1 MIVGVPTEV
10 KTREYRV
17 GMIPA
22 GARTLTAHGHK
33 VLVQQG
39 AGLGSG
45 IADEAYKAAGAEIV
59 ATADEVW
66 KRAEMIFK
74 VKEPLPEEYPRM
86 REGQILYT
94 YLHLAAVPELA
105 QELVKRGV
113 TGVAYETI
121 ELDDG
126 HLPLLHPMSAVAGRM
141 AVQVGATYLRR
152 STAARASSSAACRAC
167 VAAASPSSAAAS
179 SDSNAARMAIGLGA
193 QVTVLDVNVN
203 TLAYLDDIYQG
214 RVNTLYSDPLS
225 IEESVQRADVVIG
238 AVLVT
243 GARAPRLVTE
253 ELIKKMEPG
262 SVIVD
267 VAVDQGGCIETCRPT
282 THDDPTYSVHGVI
295 HYCVAN
301 MPGAVARTSTF
312 ALNNATLAYGVKIAD
327 RASWRRPPPIVTS
340 PRAEHVQGQ
349 DHAQG
354 SSRRRQRRLRSVYF
368 PLSYFFG
375 SGTSFASLHVAG
387 PAAVGAGQ

>member
-22 GARTLTAHGHK
+22 GARMLTSRGHK

-45 IADEAYKAAGAEIV
+45 LTDEAYKTAGAEIV
-59 ATADEVW
+59 ASADEVW
-66 KRAEMIFK
+66 KRSDMIFK
-74 VKEPLPEEYPRM
+74 VKEPLPEEYTRM

-94 YLHLAAVPELA
+94 YLHLAAAPQLT
-105 QELVKRGV
+105 QELLRRGV

-126 HLPLLHPMSAVAGRM
+126 RLPLLQPMSAVAGRM
-141 AVQVGATYLRR
+141 AIQVAATYLEKEKGGKGILLGGVPGVRR
-152 STAARASSSAACRAC
+152 GR
-167 VAAASPSSAAAS
+167 VAIIGGGIVGQH
-179 SDSNAARMAIGLGA
+179 AARMAIGLGA
-193 QVTVLDVNVN
+193 MVNILDINPD
-203 TLAYLDDIYQG
+203 TLAYVDDIYQG

-225 IEESVQRADVVIG
+225 IEESVTRADVVVG
-238 AVLVT
+238 AVLVA
-243 GARAPRLVTE
+243 GAKAPKLVTE
-253 ELIKKMEPG
+253 DMIKKMEPG

-267 VAVDQGGCIETCRPT
+267 VAVDQGGCIETCHPT
-282 THDDPTYSVHGVI
+282 THDDPTFTVHGVI

-327 RASWRRPPPIVTS
+327 MGIHAAAAADRHLAKGINTHKGKITHKAVASAVNADFVP
-340 PRAEHVQGQ
+340 
-349 DHAQG
+349 
-354 SSRRRQRRLRSVYF
+354 
-368 PLSYFFG
+368 
-375 SGTSFASLHVAG
+375 FA
-387 PAAVGAGQ
+387 

>member
-22 GARTLTAHGHK
+22 GARMLTSRGHK

-45 IADEAYKAAGAEIV
+45 LADDAYKAAGAEIIGG
-59 ATADEVW
+59 ADEVW
-66 KRAEMIFK
+66 KRADMIFK

-94 YLHLAAVPELA
+94 YLHLAAAPQLA

-126 HLPLLHPMSAVAGRM
+126 RLPLLQPMSAVAGRM
-141 AVQVGATYLRR
+141 AIQVAATYLEKEKGGKGILLGGVPGVRR
-152 STAARASSSAACRAC
+152 GR
-167 VAAASPSSAAAS
+167 VAIIGGGVVGQH
-179 SDSNAARMAIGLGA
+179 AARMAIGLGA
-193 QVTVLDVNVN
+193 MVNILDINN
-203 TLAYLDDIYQG
+203 DTLAYVDDIYQG

-225 IEESVQRADVVIG
+225 IEESVVRADVVVG

-243 GARAPRLVTE
+243 GAKAPRLVTE
-253 ELIKKMEPG
+253 EMIKKMEPG

-267 VAVDQGGCIETCRPT
+267 VAVDQGGCIETCHPT
-282 THDDPTYSVHGVI
+282 THDDPTFTVHGVI

-312 ALNNATLAYGVKIAD
+312 ALNNATLSYGVRIAD
-327 RASWRRPPPIVTS
+327 QGIVAAAAADRHLAKGINTYKGKITHK
-340 PRAEHVQGQ
+340 A
-349 DHAQG
+349 
-354 SSRRRQRRLRSVYF
+354 
-368 PLSYFFG
+368 
-375 SGTSFASLHVAG
+375 VA
-387 PAAVGAGQ
+387 AAVNADFVPFPSL

>member
-45 IADEAYKAAGAEIV
+45 LTDEAYKTAGAEIV
-59 ATADEVW
+59 PTADEVW

-74 VKEPLPEEYPRM
+74 VKEPIAEEYPRM

-94 YLHLAAVPELA
+94 YLHLAAVPALA
-105 QELVKRGV
+105 NELVKRGV

-121 ELDDG
+121 ELDNG

-141 AVQVGATYLRR
+141 AVQVAANYLQKEHGGKGILLGGVPGVRR
-152 STAARASSSAACRAC
+152 GR
-167 VAAASPSSAAAS
+167 VAIIGGGTVGQH
-179 SDSNAARMAIGLGA
+179 AARMAVGLGA
-193 QVTVLDVNVN
+193 LVNILDINVD
-203 TLAYLDDIYQG
+203 TLAYVDDIYQG

-225 IEESVQRADVVIG
+225 IEESVMRADVVVG
-238 AVLVT
+238 AVLIA

-282 THDDPTYSVHGVI
+282 THDDPTYTVHGVI

-327 RASWRRPPPIVTS
+327 MGIAATVASD
-340 PRAEHVQGQ
+340 HVLAKGVNTYKGKIT
-349 DHAQG
+349 HKAVATAV
-354 SSRRRQRRLRSVYF
+354 SSDFV
-368 PLSYFFG
+368 P
-375 SGTSFASLHVAG
+375 FASL
-387 PAAVGAGQ
+387 

>member
-22 GARTLTAHGHK
+22 GARMLTSRGHK

-45 IADEAYKAAGAEIV
+45 IADETYKTAGAEIV
-59 ATADEVW
+59 GGADEVW
-66 KRAEMIFK
+66 KRADMIFK

-94 YLHLAAVPELA
+94 YLHLAAAPQLA
-105 QELVKRGV
+105 AELVKRGV

-126 HLPLLHPMSAVAGRM
+126 RLPLLQPMSAVAGRM
-141 AVQVGATYLRR
+141 AIQVAATYLEKEKGGKGILLGGVPGVRR
-152 STAARASSSAACRAC
+152 GR
-167 VAAASPSSAAAS
+167 VAIIGGGIVGQH
-179 SDSNAARMAIGLGA
+179 AARMAIGLGA
-193 QVTVLDVNVN
+193 MVNILDINPD
-203 TLAYLDDIYQG
+203 TLAYVDDIYQG

-225 IEESVQRADVVIG
+225 IEESVIRADVVVG

-243 GARAPRLVTE
+243 GAKAPRLVTE
-253 ELIKKMEPG
+253 DMIKRMEPG

-267 VAVDQGGCIETCRPT
+267 VAVDQGGCIETCHPT
-282 THDDPTYSVHGVI
+282 THDDPTFTVHGVI

-312 ALNNATLAYGVKIAD
+312 ALNNATLAYGVRIAD
-327 RASWRRPPPIVTS
+327 QGIVAAASADRHLAKGINTYKGKITHK
-340 PRAEHVQGQ
+340 A
-349 DHAQG
+349 
-354 SSRRRQRRLRSVYF
+354 
-368 PLSYFFG
+368 
-375 SGTSFASLHVAG
+375 VA
-387 PAAVGAGQ
+387 AAVNADFVPFANL

>member
-22 GARTLTAHGHK
+22 GARMLTSRGHK

-45 IADEAYKAAGAEIV
+45 LTDEAYKTAGAEIV
-59 ATADEVW
+59 ASADEVW
-66 KRAEMIFK
+66 KRSDMIFK
-74 VKEPLPEEYPRM
+74 VKEPLPEEYTRM

-94 YLHLAAVPELA
+94 YLHLAAAPQLT
-105 QELVKRGV
+105 QELLRRGV

-126 HLPLLHPMSAVAGRM
+126 RLPLLQPMSAVAGRM
-141 AVQVGATYLRR
+141 AIQVAATYLEKEKGGKGILLGGVPGVRR
-152 STAARASSSAACRAC
+152 GR
-167 VAAASPSSAAAS
+167 VAIIGGGIVGQH
-179 SDSNAARMAIGLGA
+179 AARMAIGLGA
-193 QVTVLDVNVN
+193 MVNILDINPD
-203 TLAYLDDIYQG
+203 TLAYVDDIYQG

-225 IEESVQRADVVIG
+225 IEESVTRADVVVG
-238 AVLVT
+238 AVLVA
-243 GARAPRLVTE
+243 GAKAPKLVTE
-253 ELIKKMEPG
+253 DMIKKMEPG

-267 VAVDQGGCIETCRPT
+267 VAVDQGGCIETCHPT
-282 THDDPTYSVHGVI
+282 THDDPTFTVHGVI

-312 ALNNATLAYGVKIAD
+312 ALNNATLAYGVRIAD
-327 RASWRRPPPIVTS
+327 QGIVAAAAADRHLAKGINTYKGKITHK
-340 PRAEHVQGQ
+340 A
-349 DHAQG
+349 
-354 SSRRRQRRLRSVYF
+354 
-368 PLSYFFG
+368 
-375 SGTSFASLHVAG
+375 VA
-387 PAAVGAGQ
+387 AAVNTDFVPFANL